1 MGLVH
6 KCGGD
11 KSINETEL
19 LKLGVFLIDNWIDFS
34 THLISLCCRILFI
47 LWNQKKKKEEEEVE
61 GFACLN
67 YMIY

>member
-19 LKLGVFLIDNWIDFS
+19 LKLGVFLLDNWIDFS
-34 THLISLCCRILFI
+34 TH
-47 LWNQKKKKEEEEVE
+47 
-61 GFACLN
+61 
-67 YMIY
+67 

>member
-1 MGLVH
+1 MGLAH

-19 LKLGVFLIDNWIDFS
+19 LKLGVFLLDNWIDFS

-47 LWNQKKKKEEEEVE
+47 LWNLKKKKKKLKV
-61 GFACLN
+61 LLV
-67 YMIY
+67 